1 MSAAR
6 EETRA
11 RPAVVVRRVGPEAAE
26 QVMNRRTRDL
36 AELDAQLE
44 DPDLYVK
51 NPAKVAELTKRRD
64 NAKSKLDEAE
74 EAWMALAEELADA
87 EA

>member
-1 MSAAR
+1 
-6 EETRA
+6 
-11 RPAVVVRRVGPEAAE
+11 
-26 QVMNRRTRDL
+26 VMNRATRNL

-74 EAWMALAEELADA
+74 EAWMTLAEELAEA